1 MATEKIIKIFKSELP
16 KDLKQLESDIDKT
29 DYTSIYE
36 LAHKYKLRL
45 YYLNY
50 ETCLI
55 LCEQI
60 VNAFKSQQFKQQL
73 ESAEELLKLLKT
85 INHKLEL

>member
-16 KDLKQLESDIDKT
+16 KDLKQLESDIEKSN
-29 DYTSIYE
+29 YTSIYE

-60 VNAFKSQQFKQQL
+60 VDAFKSQQFNRQL
-73 ESAEELLKLLKT
+73 ESAEELVMLLKT
-85 INHKLEL
+85 INNKLEL